1 MNQPMRTVMTG
12 SRALRHAW
20 EIDDDLFAQALGT
33 GGADIVH
40 AERFD
45 HGGADVAGHAAERA
59 DRHDEHRQRHIVDL
73 VEERTE
79 AGEVIARRLHA
90 EDRSSLSVTANSQIN
105 SSAMM

>member
-1 MNQPMRTVMTG
+1 MG
-12 SRALRHAW
+12 
-20 EIDDDLFAQALGT
+20 IDDDLFAQALGA
-33 GGADIVH
+33 GSADIVH

-79 AGEVIARRLHA
+79 AGKVIARRLHSENRQPA
-90 EDRSSLSVTANSQIN
+90 ERDREQPDKNQCNDVDWNRVAHNGQHLHGVV
-105 SSAMM
+105 